1 MKTQNSETNPSTTA
15 TGTPDFSLVLGG
27 PLYQFF
33 QRAYLSGTGL
43 ELLHRRM
50 IFIPL
55 LLWLPALFLSV
66 MDGYTT
72 SIFRRMMRS
81 GKPSEDPSI

>member
-1 MKTQNSETNPSTTA
+1 MKTQDSATHPSTPSA
-15 TGTPDFSLVLGG
+15 ETPDFSLVLGG